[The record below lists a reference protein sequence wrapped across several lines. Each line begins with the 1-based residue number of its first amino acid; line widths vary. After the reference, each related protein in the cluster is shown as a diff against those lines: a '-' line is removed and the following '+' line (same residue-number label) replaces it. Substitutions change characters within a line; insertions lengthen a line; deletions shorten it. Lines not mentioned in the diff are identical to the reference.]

1 MAGRPKMRALQETM
15 EELGEDWLFEKMA
28 DGETVSACAKEVGVS
43 RQMLYLWVHQRPERE
58 QAFKQARKLAAHA
71 LVDDAVEILDAAK
84 ASDSTLARERARFRQ
99 WMASKMNRESYGEEK
114 AQVAVNLSVGM
125 LHLTAVQ
132 DREARLQREKVGELV
147 VEPVESVTTDPAP
160 VLLPTAARIAA
171 LRGQ

>member
-1 MAGRPKMRALQETM
+1 MAGQPKMKALRETM
-15 EELGEDWLFEKMA
+15 AELGEDWLFERMA
-28 DGETVSACAKEVGVS
+28 DGKTVTACAKEVGVS

-71 LVDDAVEILDAAK
+71 LVDDAVQILDDAK
-84 ASDSTLARERARFRQ
+84 ASESTLARERAKFRQ

-132 DREARLQREKVGELV
+132 NREARLKAAADELV
-147 VEPVESVTTDPAP
+147 VEPAVESVEVSQAK
-160 VLLPTAARIAA
+160 LELPTAARIAA
-171 LRGQ
+171 LRDR